1 MALTAMP
8 VFAGDVV
15 SVEASDATVT
25 SPDVDAS
32 SSADAKAIAADLAS
46 KATFAVAG
54 THLVSDARDWT
65 VTGGSSAAAD
75 GSQYTY
81 TVKDASDPVFTAKA
95 DGTDLESAKVTL
107 NLDVNEGDNGKGT
120 ATVVVDLIK
129 DTVTG
134 TLRYTAAQKVAALKA
149 YTEARVAVINAGKIS
164 GVSFDKNDNGTTIK
178 NKLGLASAD
187 KLAAITDADATTVA
201 NKNDENIKV
210 SAATLSIS
218 VGTVTDSTT
227 TTTGSIPFTVTYS
240 ASTQNTTLDTTTK
253 EPDTTSSLSGTIAKK
268 KAQNDTDYEARIEA
282 AIEAATWTTDD
293 FNVAAGSTTGTMS
306 STANVGL
313 DKLQKVVLSADNN
326 ANANGL
332 SVTPA
337 DAGYVTVSRYVAGA
351 HGKDGTATIIFKM
364 SRLDGKS
371 ANVVDSFNVTVPVV
385 EGDGQVQEELA
396 DAFTTGVKNAET
408 SLKATAVADQDAAVK
423 VIKDAID
430 ARLARTA
437 NGKTF
442 AADIDSYEIVVPKD
456 AFKASSTTAADGE
469 IHFYIKVNTGRTSST
484 DPSKKVTW
492 YFDDTDLI
500 VGSKIYAVGPN
511 SSLDPTMVTKDTP
524 SLIDITSLA
533 QAAEVDATSISLPS
547 TISYNVLTAGKN
559 VTSGGTTTYATGID
573 LKDYLTINP
582 KDANTYSI
590 RWTNS
595 NTTDYLLSYGS
606 AHNPINAWTIDADEN
621 KVAVFPNLTL
631 INDAASTTITAEL
644 LDADGNVVAKAS
656 TVVTAMEGFEDV
668 QNKSYFAYN
677 AINALS
683 NTIKREDDAG
693 AGAKTYNVNG
703 RTYSPLS
710 VAAGKKISSSP
721 VAGGTGNNKFDPY
734 ADVTRA
740 QFVTFLYRNACNEY
754 TFIGSAYDKDPASY
768 DGNNEVL

>member
-1 MALTAMP
+1 MKRKRFLAVLTAASLSASMALTAMP

-46 KATFAVAG
+46 TATFAVAG

-81 TVKDASDPVFTAKA
+81 TVKNASDPVFTAKA

-107 NLDVNEGDNGKGT
+107 NLDVNEGNNGKGT
-120 ATVVVDLIK
+120 ATVVVDLLKSGEI
-129 DTVTG
+129 TG
-134 TLRYTAAQKVAALKA
+134 TPRYTAAQKVAALKA
-149 YTEARVAVINAGKIS
+149 YTEARVAAINAGKVA

-178 NKLGLASAD
+178 NKLGLDSAD
-187 KLAAITDADATTVA
+187 KLTAITKADATTVA
-201 NKNDENIKV
+201 NENDESIKA
-210 SAATLSIS
+210 SAATLSIA

-227 TTTGSIPFTVTYS
+227 TATGSIPFTVTYS
-240 ASTQNTTLDTTTK
+240 ASTQNSTLDTTTK

-268 KAQNDTDYEARIEA
+268 NAQNDTDYEARIEA
-282 AIEAATWTTDD
+282 AIKAATWTTDD
-293 FNVAAGSTTGTMS
+293 FNVASGTTTGTMS
-306 STANVGL
+306 TTTNAGL
-313 DKLQKVVLSADNN
+313 TKLQKVVLSADNN
-326 ANANGL
+326 ANADML
-332 SVTPA
+332 QVTTA
-337 DAGYVTVSRYVAGA
+337 GNDGYVTVSRYVAGA
-351 HGKDGTATIIFKM
+351 HGKDGTATITFKM

-371 ANVVDSFNVTVPVV
+371 TNVVDSFNVTVPVV

-492 YFDDTDLI
+492 YFDDTGLR
-500 VGSKIYAVGPN
+500 VGSKTYAVGPN
-511 SSLDPTMVTKDTP
+511 SSLDPTTVTKDTS
-524 SLIDITSLA
+524 SLIGITSLA

-559 VTSGGTTTYATGID
+559 VTTSGGHN
-573 LKDYLTINP
+573 YLRN
-582 KDANTYSI
+582 
-590 RWTNS
+590 R
-595 NTTDYLLSYGS
+595 
-606 AHNPINAWTIDADEN
+606 
-621 KVAVFPNLTL
+621 
-631 INDAASTTITAEL
+631 
-644 LDADGNVVAKAS
+644 
-656 TVVTAMEGFEDV
+656 
-668 QNKSYFAYN
+668 
-677 AINALS
+677 
-683 NTIKREDDAG
+683 
-693 AGAKTYNVNG
+693 
-703 RTYSPLS
+703 
-710 VAAGKKISSSP
+710 
-721 VAGGTGNNKFDPY
+721 
-734 ADVTRA
+734 
-740 QFVTFLYRNACNEY
+740 YR
-754 TFIGSAYDKDPASY
+754 P
-768 DGNNEVL
+768 